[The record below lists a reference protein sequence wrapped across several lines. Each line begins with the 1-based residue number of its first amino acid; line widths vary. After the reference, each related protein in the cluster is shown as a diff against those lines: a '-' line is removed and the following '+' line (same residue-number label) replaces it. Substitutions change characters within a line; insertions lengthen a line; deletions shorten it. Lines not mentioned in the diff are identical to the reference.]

1 MKQQGRQAFCGAVLM
16 ILAACTLADVKVE
29 VVSERTA
36 LENQVLGTY
45 NSLDQEML
53 LVASV
58 RGVDSQGRI
67 RKPPSH
73 SQDHKDAID
82 AMQVQAF
89 HADDIQAFKQLGWVG
104 ENNQGLLTRFESIKT
119 DAPDDLA
126 AFAASYNPEEF
137 KAVVDQVNAARKV
150 VMQRVI
156 EINENLTEDDLVNIQ
171 KLFGKLNAENALPGE
186 KIQTEP
192 GTWTTQ
198 Q

>member
-1 MKQQGRQAFCGAVLM
+1 MKQHIRQAFCGAVL
-16 ILAACTLADVKVE
+16 IIITACTLADVKVE
-29 VVSERTA
+29 VVSQRTA

-53 LVASV
+53 LVTSV
-58 RGVDSQGRI
+58 RGVDSQGNI
-67 RKPPSH
+67 RKPPPH

-89 HADDIQAFKQLGWVG
+89 HADDIQSFKQLGWVG
-104 ENNQGLLTRFESIKT
+104 ENNQGQLTPFEMIKT
-119 DAPDDLA
+119 DTPEDLA
-126 AFAASYNPEEF
+126 AFAASYNAAEF
-137 KAVVDQVNAARKV
+137 KAVVEQVNAARTV

-192 GTWTTQ
+192 GTWTTKQ
-198 Q
+198 

>member
-1 MKQQGRQAFCGAVLM
+1 MKPQGLQIVWGA
-16 ILAACTLADVKVE
+16 ILIILSACTLADVRVE

-45 NSLDQEML
+45 NSLDREML

-67 RKPPSH
+67 RKPTPH

-104 ENNQGLLTRFESIKT
+104 ENNQGLLTRFEMNIT
-119 DAPDDLA
+119 GAPADLRT
-126 AFAASYNPEEF
+126 FAASYNAEEF
-137 KAVVDQVNAARKV
+137 QAVVTQVNAARKV
-150 VMQRVI
+150 MMLRVI
-156 EINENLTEDDLVNIQ
+156 EINEELAADDLKRIQ
-171 KLFGKLNAENALPGE
+171 KIFGKLNAENALPGE
-186 KIQTEP
+186 KFQTQN
-192 GTWTTQ
+192 GAWTTKQ
-198 Q
+198 

>member
-1 MKQQGRQAFCGAVLM
+1 
-16 ILAACTLADVKVE
+16 
-29 VVSERTA
+29 
-36 LENQVLGTY
+36 
-45 NSLDQEML
+45 ML

-171 KLFGKLNAENALPGE
+171 KLFGKLNAENALLEE
-186 KIQTEP
+186 KIQTDA
-192 GTWTTQ
+192 GTWTTKQ
-198 Q
+198 